1 MGGVWGEF
9 GTNGTVWTGPPSV
22 QVPNPPR
29 YLGNPDDLS
38 HVADLKVARSSRA
51 GRARDFGDAP
61 VGYDRGVFRWGSGSV
76 SACSRRLPIGRSALC
91 LEKSA
96 SAGVEPRCYCAA
108 SAAAFSVEGLQPLG

>member
-1 MGGVWGEF
+1 MV
-9 GTNGTVWTGPPSV
+9 
-22 QVPNPPR
+22 
-29 YLGNPDDLS
+29 
-38 HVADLKVARSSRA
+38 HISSRSCGPGFSSA
-51 GRARDFGDAP
+51 TVFKPKGEVQRDVEPRRSPRRANRRIGFGS
-61 VGYDRGVFRWGSGSV
+61 RSV